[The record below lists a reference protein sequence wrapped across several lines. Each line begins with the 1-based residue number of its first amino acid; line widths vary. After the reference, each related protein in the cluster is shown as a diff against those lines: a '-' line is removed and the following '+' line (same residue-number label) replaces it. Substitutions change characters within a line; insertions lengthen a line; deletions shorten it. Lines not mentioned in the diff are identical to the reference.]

1 MDEEISPEQLRDS
14 EERAFLEGALGA
26 LQLVDEALDSVEK
39 KLGKVD
45 PLPGP
50 ALNLLRE
57 KLDKL
62 EADISE
68 FHRIELKKK
77 LIAAACILPERS
89 TEEIQ
94 QQTRTQ

>member
-1 MDEEISPEQLRDS
+1 MNEEISPEQQRDS

-39 KLGKVD
+39 KLGKVER
-45 PLPGP
+45 LPGP

-57 KLDKL
+57 KLDKIV
-62 EADISE
+62 ADVTE
-68 FHRIELKKK
+68 CHHFELKKK
-77 LIAAACILPERS
+77 LIAAAGIFVEES